1 MNFSVGIQRSPS
13 FIAAN
18 STDAADKA
26 AGNVDKSSVESKSG
40 HFPEGARVSSGDGAM
55 NKRAQEGCER
65 NKGFLATI
73 VDKIK
78 NFFVGLFGTSKPA
91 VTEAVVQPPDARE
104 QQVQAQA
111 APAPTSP
118 PASASPTEA
127 SAAPTAP
134 AEPPKAVATAPES
147 TAAPAQASAP
157 AAQPAPDSA
166 HQLSIP
172 ANLSNDAAFLAAFKE
187 LVRMHSEP
195 ASTPTAASIPMAPP
209 MGAPDAPPM
218 APPMGAPDAPPMAP
232 PMGAPDAPPL
242 TQPNSSLGWRE
253 QLIQN
258 NAKKSGKP
266 AAPAPSNPSMA
277 DVLAQIKNKG
287 TSGLKP
293 VDRSA
298 SSATDPNTRSHSGPI
313 DLGGIA
319 SQAASKAKD
328 RPAGPYVDPF
338 ANKPIRQVNSGSP
351 TWANNQI
358 TLRRGGI
365 TEGKKRPVNTSENPA
380 NNANPATKGPELR
393 RTFIAP
399 KLDQEPIS
407 GKQEDKDDWSTS

>member
-13 FIAAN
+13 FIASN

-91 VTEAVVQPPDARE
+91 VTEAVAQPPDERE
-104 QQVQAQA
+104 QQVQSQA

-118 PASASPTEA
+118 PASAPPTESPA
-127 SAAPTAP
+127 AP

-195 ASTPTAASIPMAPP
+195 ASVPTAASIPMAPP

-232 PMGAPDAPPL
+232 PMTSPTKTWAGRSRQPASRPSPSPANPQDA
-242 TQPNSSLGWRE
+242 
-253 QLIQN
+253 I
-258 NAKKSGKP
+258 
-266 AAPAPSNPSMA
+266 
-277 DVLAQIKNKG
+277 LAQIRAGAKLKSATPSDARPASPANPQDALMAEIRAGAKLKSATPS
-287 TSGLKP
+287 TSRPASPASPQDKLFEEIRSGAKLKP
-293 VDRSA
+293 A
-298 SSATDPNTRSHSGPI
+298 SERVASPPKPGVPAPTLSLMDQMKEAMKLRNAK
-313 DLGGIA
+313 LG
-319 SQAASKAKD
+319 
-328 RPAGPYVDPF
+328 
-338 ANKPIRQVNSGSP
+338 
-351 TWANNQI
+351 
-358 TLRRGGI
+358 
-365 TEGKKRPVNTSENPA
+365 
-380 NNANPATKGPELR
+380 KGDNE
-393 RTFIAP
+393 
-399 KLDQEPIS
+399 
-407 GKQEDKDDWSTS
+407 